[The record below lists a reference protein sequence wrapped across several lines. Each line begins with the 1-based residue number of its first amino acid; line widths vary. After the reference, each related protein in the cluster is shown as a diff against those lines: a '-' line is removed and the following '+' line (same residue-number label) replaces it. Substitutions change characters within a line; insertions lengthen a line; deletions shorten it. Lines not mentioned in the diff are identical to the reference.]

1 MPEISILQAILNGG
15 PALML
20 LVALC
25 LVWKTW
31 RNERAEH
38 ESEKEALREVLQE
51 VQDARVADAERWAEK
66 LCKLAKETERTI
78 ADVIKITDLIQK
90 LGPSRGRGE
99 A

>member
-1 MPEISILQAILNGG
+1 MPEISPLQVILNGG

-38 ESEKEALREVLQE
+38 ESEKESLRENLQE
-51 VQDARVADAERWAEK
+51 VQDARIEDARHWAKK
-66 LCKLAKETERTI
+66 LCEAAKRT
-78 ADVIKITDLIQK
+78 AQAVSELEKILDFTQRR
-90 LGPSRGRGE
+90 LGGSG
-99 A
+99 

>member
-1 MPEISILQAILNGG
+1 MPEISILQAIVNGS

-31 RNERAEH
+31 RNERAEN
-38 ESEKEALREVLQE
+38 EAEKEAHREVLQE
-51 VQDARVADAERWAEK
+51 VQDARVADAERWAER
-66 LCKLAKETERTI
+66 LCKLAKEMERTI
-78 ADVIKITDLIQK
+78 ADLIKVADLIQK
-90 LGPSRGRGE
+90 IGPPRGRGD